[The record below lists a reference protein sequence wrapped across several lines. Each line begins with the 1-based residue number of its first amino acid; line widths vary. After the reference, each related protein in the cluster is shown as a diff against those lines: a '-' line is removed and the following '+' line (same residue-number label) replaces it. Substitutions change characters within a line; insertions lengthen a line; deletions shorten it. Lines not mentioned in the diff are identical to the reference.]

1 MAELI
6 DIETARAMRNAP
18 DADCLSTDAEGHP
31 VFMFSVG
38 YRHNDRRYSIDI
50 WARSER
56 DAVEQVASMRK
67 TLWVEGK
74 VVSVIPL
81 TPKES

>member
-6 DIETARAMRNAP
+6 EIETARALRNAP

-38 YRHNDRRYSIDI
+38 YRHNGRRYSVDI

-56 DAVEQVASMRK
+56 DAVEHLASMRK
-67 TLWVEGK
+67 TLWLEGK
-74 VVSVIPL
+74 VVSVITQSP
-81 TPKES
+81 